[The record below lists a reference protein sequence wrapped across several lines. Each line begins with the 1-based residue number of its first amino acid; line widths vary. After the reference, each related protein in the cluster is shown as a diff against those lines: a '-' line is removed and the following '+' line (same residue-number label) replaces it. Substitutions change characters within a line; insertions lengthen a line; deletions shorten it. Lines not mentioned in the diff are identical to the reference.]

1 MPKKRININ
10 FTQIAEECGVSIATI
25 SRVINNK
32 NNVNEKTREMVL
44 KILQKHNVSI
54 AKRPPV
60 SVSKHIAILFHNRD
74 ILELHH
80 HGYDTVIKKVET
92 FFNKEGYSIILVK
105 LREEN
110 TLPEIIHNT
119 GTKGVILLGKHIPE
133 ILYISLT
140 TQSIPFV
147 CIDMESCSSKYFS
160 VNTDNFNGIRKSVEH
175 FVALG
180 HKKIGFIS
188 GSLKNLSSKERHNA
202 FKQEIEDHDLTLIK
216 KYIKIRND
224 SEEEQDFSIR
234 AIEEILEQ
242 DSLPSAII
250 LSSNIFSKGVIQV
263 LNKHNIRIPE
273 DISIIGFDDGVVT
286 QSPER
291 ISLIQPDWENKGRL
305 AASILFGQIKGITIH
320 PYRAIVSNKL
330 INNNT
335 CSRYNKKGIRR
346 NLVTPLVLW
355 TAPGKLYEHEKKIV
369 TIWNKNNPRSIVTFN
384 PVPRGM
390 ETEEV
395 IKSSIVKGI
404 SPDLYQGMEAF
415 FANYLA
421 RDGVLVPLDTMEGFY
436 TMVKKR
442 KTEKFLDK
450 IRAADGHVY
459 ILPQHWTPILGIYN
473 RVLLKKAGFDNPPRT
488 YNDFNKFAE
497 RIKKMEDTIPADLPL
512 SPNWWIIARYWHA
525 YNMAIMG
532 EKGLCFD
539 ISKIDIPES
548 KEIFRFLS
556 DAVKKGY
563 ISNDKKRYDFF
574 KKGNIGY
581 KLIRHPANL
590 LLSDNVNPELTLV
603 FSPPPIPD
611 FIDCPCAPW
620 VEASIKG
627 ASIFKNSKNIEKA
640 WNFIKWYYLTE
651 ENDLDL
657 LHSISHIPC
666 RGDLH
671 ENPLFSDYFNQY
683 PNMKKLI
690 SFIDKSGTITHPDK
704 IEIFS
709 IIAEKLWKPLILN
722 NEYNIDKLLDETIK
736 ELRDL

>member
-1 MPKKRININ
+1 MSKKRININ

-44 KILQKHNVSI
+44 KILQKHNISI
-54 AKRPPV
+54 DKRPPV
-60 SVSKHIAILFHNRD
+60 SASKHIAVLFHNRD

-80 HGYDTVIKKVET
+80 HGYDAVIKRAET

-105 LREEN
+105 LGEEN
-110 TLPEIIHNT
+110 TLPEIIQNT
-119 GTKGVILLGKHIPE
+119 EIKGVILLGNYVSE

-147 CIDMESCSSKYFS
+147 CIDMESFSSKYFS
-160 VNTDNFNGIRKSVEH
+160 VNTDNYDGIKKTVDHLVS
-175 FVALG
+175 LD

-188 GSLKNLSSKERHNA
+188 GSLKSLKSKERYNA
-202 FKQEIEDHDLTLIK
+202 FRQEIEDHNLILIK
-216 KYIKIRND
+216 KYIKISD
-224 SEEEQDFSIR
+224 DDEKEQDFSIR

-242 DSLPSAII
+242 KPLPSAIV
-250 LSSNIFSKGVIQV
+250 LSSNIFAKGVIQV
-263 LNKHNIRIPE
+263 LNKNNIRIPE

-286 QSPER
+286 QSSDI
-291 ISLIQPDWENKGRL
+291 ISLIHPDWENKGEL

-346 NLVTPLVLW
+346 NLITTTVLW
-355 TAPGKLYEHEKKIV
+355 TNYGKIYEHENNIV
-369 TIWNKNNPRSIVTFN
+369 TIWNKNNPDSIVTFN
-384 PVPRGM
+384 PVPKGI
-390 ETEEV
+390 ETEEI
-395 IKSSIVKGI
+395 IKSSIVKGV

-415 FANYLA
+415 FANFLA
-421 RDGVLVPLDTMEGFY
+421 RDGVLVPLDTMEGFSAI
-436 TMVKKR
+436 VKKR
-442 KTEKFLDK
+442 KIEKYINQ

-459 ILPQHWTPILGIYN
+459 VLPQYWTPIYGIYN
-473 RVLLKKAGFDNPPRT
+473 RALLKKAGFDNPPKT
-488 YNDFNKFAE
+488 YSDFNRFADN
-497 RIKKMEDTIPADLPL
+497 IKKMEDTVPTDLPF
-512 SPNWWIIARYWHA
+512 SPHWWIIARYWHSF
-525 YNMAIMG
+525 NMAAMG
-532 EKGLCFD
+532 EKGLLSD
-539 ISKIDIPES
+539 IPQIDIPEG
-548 KEIFRFLS
+548 KAIFRFLS

-563 ISNDKKRYDFF
+563 ISNDKNKYDFF
-574 KKGNIGY
+574 KKGNVGY
-581 KLIRHPANL
+581 KLICDPDNL
-590 LLSDNVNPELTLV
+590 LMSDNIDQELPIV

-611 FIDCPCAPW
+611 FIETPCTPW
-620 VEASIKG
+620 VEASVKG
-627 ASIFKNSKNIEKA
+627 ACIFRNSKNIDKA
-640 WNFIKWYYLTE
+640 WNFIKWYYLAE

-683 PNMKKLI
+683 PNMKTLI

-709 IIAEKLWKPLILN
+709 IIAEKLWKPLILE
-722 NEYNIDKLLDETIK
+722 NENDIDELFDETIK
-736 ELRDL
+736 ELHDL